1 MSMKRKPP
9 RRGVFTSREGAQ
21 WYGEVLDMD
30 TGDTLYATGL
40 EADENAAYWKARLWA
55 EDISVPVPATA

>member
-1 MSMKRKPP
+1 MTAKHKPP
-9 RRGVFTSREGAQ
+9 RRGVFTCREGDQ

-40 EADENAAYWKARLWA
+40 QVDENTAYWKARLWA
-55 EDISVPVPATA
+55 EDTSVPVATA